1 MNHCFWIDKK
11 KHNQQLALVGNDFLR
26 RQLPEYYSHVNVLF
40 LRFNEFFVTKLVA
53 NIILDAQAL

>member
-11 KHNQQLALVGNDFLR
+11 VHNQQLALEGNHFLR
-26 RQLPEYYSHVNVLF
+26 RQLPGYYSHVNVVF
-40 LRFNEFFVTKLVA
+40 VRFNEFFVTKLVA